1 MKQLDNL
8 ANQISKLKKIAI
20 ETAIKGGKTREEA
33 ERELRSGIEEI
44 GAKAYADLSRYK
56 NDKDAGEIVNKIFS
70 IIEK

>member
-8 ANQISKLKKIAI
+8 ANQILKLKKNAI
-20 ETAIKGGKTREEA
+20 ETAIKDGKTREQA
-33 ERELRSGIEEI
+33 EKELRDGIEEI
-44 GAKAYADLSRYK
+44 GVKAYADLSRYK